1 MAEYKR
7 HQGHRQRM
15 RERVQNYGLD
25 SLADHEVLEYILYTT
40 NAQRDTNEIAY
51 NLLERF
57 GDFASVLEASEEEL
71 CTVEGIGPTSAR
83 LLHMLPQVSRYY
95 GRCRTDGKRCFKT
108 TEQLGSYLME
118 KFAWSDYERAMLVS
132 LSTRRHIKA
141 AVWLREGTSDRVS
154 LDVKDVVATAIKG
167 GTDAVVLCHNHP
179 NGVALPSMEDMEATG
194 SIARALQNSEEN
206 VFNADVFILHLLGLL
221 FRSVEGTVQVA
232 RDIDFL
238 RVAAGAGHARQ
249 LRQLRVHRSLKA
261 FKSHAHLFQQLR
273 HEAVFLLQKRGQQR
287 RQRAERKPYG
297 HEPRHQRLNY
307 QQHDHRHKPHQRH
320 VEKERRSKH
329 HDASPPEKT
338 LRIHIMYIHI
348 IYG

>member
-108 TEQLGSYLME
+108 TEQLGSYLMA

-179 NGVALPSMEDMEATG
+179 QRSGSALHGGYGGHWQHCPG
-194 SIARALQNSEEN
+194 
-206 VFNADVFILHLLGLL
+206 
-221 FRSVEGTVQVA
+221 
-232 RDIDFL
+232 
-238 RVAAGAGHARQ
+238 AGAGEHPSAGPLYPDRHGVLFHAGCR
-249 LRQLRVHRSLKA
+249 A
-261 FKSHAHLFQQLR
+261 AAHLRLQDR
-273 HEAVFLLQKRGQQR
+273 HTFLALS
-287 RQRAERKPYG
+287 AEY
-297 HEPRHQRLNY
+297 LF
-307 QQHDHRHKPHQRH
+307 
-320 VEKERRSKH
+320 
-329 HDASPPEKT
+329 T
-338 LRIHIMYIHI
+338 L
-348 IYG
+348 